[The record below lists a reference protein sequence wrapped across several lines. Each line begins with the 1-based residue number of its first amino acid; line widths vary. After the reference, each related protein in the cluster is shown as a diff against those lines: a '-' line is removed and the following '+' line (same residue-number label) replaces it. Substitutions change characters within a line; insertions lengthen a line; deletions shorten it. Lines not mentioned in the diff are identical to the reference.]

1 MDLKIIDLTAG
12 ISHALDLISPQVVG
26 HHSRTAEIAA
36 TLAHQLNFT
45 GQDLTDL
52 FVAALLHD
60 IGAFSRKARLDALD
74 FETKDIHHAETGWRL
89 LCDVPHMARPARL
102 IRLHHTPWDQIP
114 EDVPADEALL
124 ANVLNLAD
132 RVDVAHLSPDLL
144 PRLDRLAGTAFAPR
158 VVDLL
163 SPDVLAMREKLL
175 ADEGYTWLRRVENR
189 IIPSS
194 DVVGFCDAFSHVIDF
209 RSRFTATHSCGVS
222 TIAQELGRLTGM
234 TEDELRLLKLAGLL
248 HDLGKLAVPSEII
261 EKPDMLTESEFE
273 IMRGHTLVTEKI
285 LGSVDGLGDICLW
298 ASQHHERLDG
308 GGYPHG
314 LASEELSEGSRIM
327 AVADVFTALTEDR
340 PYRSGMDRHATIQV
354 LEGMVESGL
363 LDGTVVN
370 LLQQQFVSIN
380 DLRVLSQE
388 KALSRFKALAA

>member
-12 ISHALDLISPQVVG
+12 ISHALDLISPEVVG

-36 TLAHQLNFT
+36 TLARQLGFT
-45 GQDLTDL
+45 GQDISDL

-60 IGAFSRKARLDALD
+60 IGAFSRKARIDALD
-74 FETKDIHHAETGWRL
+74 FETKDIHHAETGWKL
-89 LCDVPHMARPARL
+89 LCEVPHMARPARL
-102 IRLHHTPWDQIP
+102 IRLHHTPWEHIP
-114 EDVPADEALL
+114 EDVPPDEALL

-144 PRLDRLAGTAFAPR
+144 PRLNRLAGTAFAPR
-158 VVDLL
+158 VVNTI
-163 SPDVLAMREKLL
+163 SPDVLELREKLL
-175 ADEGYTWLRRVENR
+175 SGDNYTWLSRIENR
-189 IIPSS
+189 VIPAS

-209 RSRFTATHSCGVS
+209 RSRFTATHSCGVA
-222 TIAQELGRLTGM
+222 TIARELGRLNGM
-234 TEDELRLLKLAGLL
+234 AEDELRTLKLAGLL

-261 EKPDMLTESEFE
+261 EKPGMLTESEFE

-285 LGSVDGLGDICLW
+285 LGSMEGLGDICLW

-314 LASEELSEGSRIM
+314 LSSDDLSEGSRIM

-340 PYRSGMDRHATIQV
+340 PYRPGMDRHATMQV
-354 LEGMVESGL
+354 LEGMVDSGL
-363 LDGTVVN
+363 LDASIIK
-370 LLQQQFVSIN
+370 LLQQQFVPIN

>member
-12 ISHALDLISPQVVG
+12 ISHALDLISPEVVG

-36 TLAHQLNFT
+36 TLARQLGFT
-45 GQDLTDL
+45 GQDISDL

-60 IGAFSRKARLDALD
+60 IGAFSRKARIDALD
-74 FETKDIHHAETGWRL
+74 FETKDIHHAETGWKL
-89 LCDVPHMARPARL
+89 LCEVPHMARPARL
-102 IRLHHTPWDQIP
+102 IRLHHTPWEHIP
-114 EDVPADEALL
+114 EDVPPDEALL

-144 PRLDRLAGTAFAPR
+144 PRLNRLAGTAFAPR
-158 VVDLL
+158 VVNTI
-163 SPDVLAMREKLL
+163 SPDVLELREKLL
-175 ADEGYTWLRRVENR
+175 SGDNYTWLSRIENR
-189 IIPSS
+189 VIPAS

-209 RSRFTATHSCGVS
+209 RSRFTATHSCGVA
-222 TIAQELGRLTGM
+222 TIARELGRLNGM
-234 TEDELRLLKLAGLL
+234 AEDELRTLKLAGLL

-261 EKPDMLTESEFE
+261 EKPGMLTESEFE

-285 LGSVDGLGDICLW
+285 LGSMQGFGDICLW

-314 LASEELSEGSRIM
+314 LSSDDLSEGSRIM

-340 PYRSGMDRHATIQV
+340 PYRPGMDRHATMQV
-354 LEGMVESGL
+354 LEGMVNSGL
-363 LDGTVVN
+363 LDASIIK
-370 LLQQQFVSIN
+370 LLQQQFVPIN